1 MTPQSVTP
9 PRTRRVFGIALLSG
23 ALALLT
29 WAEAASA
36 ITIEKAEEEEKKDPP
51 SQEERLAGLER
62 QIRLLSEEIERL
74 KLGAVAEEEQEP
86 GKGQRGQRGQY
97 GLAPSASKIYGVER
111 GASIGGY
118 GEAIFQNPATDS
130 DDGSASGAL
139 NEFDFLR
146 AIVYLGY
153 KWNDQFLFNSE
164 IEFEHASTDKSGVV
178 SVEFAY
184 LDFLYRPQLNFRGG
198 MVLIPVGFLN
208 ELHEPTVFY
217 GVTRPQVERVIIPTT
232 WRENG
237 GGIFGD
243 IGPFTYRSYVVVGL
257 TSTGFSPSSG
267 LRGGRQK
274 GSKSIAQDFGWTGR
288 LDLTGYP
295 GFLVGG
301 SFFVGDSGQ
310 GEMLLTGS
318 AIGGRVSLFDVHGQ
332 YNYRGLQLR
341 GLYVMGTIGEAALIN
356 QSLGLTGASSI
367 GSELRGWYLEGAY
380 EFVGLGNTGAAWAL
394 TPFIRYEDFDTQAEV
409 PGGFFRNPVNDRAV
423 TTFGFEVEP
432 IYSIV
437 LKLDFQNFRNRA
449 GTGTNQWNFGIGY
462 QL

>member
-1 MTPQSVTP
+1 MMPNGATPA
-9 PRTRRVFGIALLSG
+9 RAGRVFQSAFLLGS
-23 ALALLT
+23 LALLT
-29 WAEAASA
+29 AFPAASVFGG
-36 ITIEKAEEEEKKDPP
+36 EKEAKGEKTLR
-51 SQEERLAGLER
+51 SQEERLAELER
-62 QIRLLSEEIERL
+62 QIQLLTEEIERL
-74 KLGAVAEEEQEP
+74 KLGAVGEEERETDT
-86 GKGQRGQRGQY
+86 GQQAQGGRH
-97 GLAPSASKIYGVER
+97 GLAPSASKVYGAER

-118 GEAIFQNPATDS
+118 GEAVFQNPATDR

-153 KWNDQFLFNSE
+153 KWNDRFLFNSE

-184 LDFLYRPQLNFRGG
+184 LDFLYRPELNFRGG

-208 ELHEPTVFY
+208 ELHEPNVFY

-237 GGIFGD
+237 GGVFGD
-243 IGPFTYRSYVVVGL
+243 LGPFTYRSYVVAGL
-257 TSTGFSPSSG
+257 TSSGFSASSG

-295 GFLVGG
+295 GFLLGV

-310 GEMLLTGS
+310 GETFPTGS
-318 AIGGRVSLFDVHGQ
+318 TLEGRVSLFDVHGQ

-341 GLYVMGTIGEAALIN
+341 GLFVGGSIGEAALIN
-356 QSLGLTGASSI
+356 RSLGLTGTSSI
-367 GSELRGWYLEGAY
+367 GSDLWGWYIEGAY
-380 EFVGLGNTGAAWAL
+380 EFIGLGSAGATWAL
-394 TPFIRYEDFDTQAEV
+394 TPFIRYEDYDTQAGV
-409 PGGFFRNPVNDRAV
+409 PAGFLRNPANDRSV

-449 GTGTNQWNFGIGY
+449 GTGINQWNFGMGY
-462 QL
+462 QF